1 MSEVALAMPLAGDG
15 LSAGLTEEQAWVER
29 ARAGDIDAFDL
40 IMGRYEQRLQRFL
53 IGLVGDIDIAQELC
67 QETFFSA
74 YRALPRV
81 RGDLKISAWLHT
93 IALNQA
99 RSHHRRRKI
108 RPQVPLGDYDRPES
122 GPELQEAVAL
132 SDLVQRVLAR
142 LPRQYS
148 EPLLMQVSS
157 GLSCREIG
165 EILGTSE
172 GAIKVRLLRAREAF
186 RKEYDKEG
194 GV

>member
-1 MSEVALAMPLAGDG
+1 MSEVALVMPLAGEG
-15 LSAGLTEEQAWVER
+15 EATGLTDEHAWVER
-29 ARAGDIDAFDL
+29 ARSGDIDAFDQ
-40 IMGRYEQRLQRFL
+40 IMFRYEHRLQRFL
-53 IGLVGDIDIAQELC
+53 IGLVGDPDIAQELC

-108 RPQVPLGDYDRPES
+108 RPQVPLGDYDRPQS
-122 GPELQEAVAL
+122 GPELQDAVAL
-132 SDLVQRVLAR
+132 SDLVQRVLDR
-142 LPRQYS
+142 LPRKYT
-148 EPLLMQVSS
+148 EPLLLQVSG
-157 GLSCREIG
+157 GLTCREIG

-186 RKEYDKEG
+186 RKAYDKEG
-194 GV
+194 GA

>member
-1 MSEVALAMPLAGDG
+1 MSEVALAMPLAGEGQRVGPTD
-15 LSAGLTEEQAWVER
+15 EQAWVER

-40 IMGRYEQRLQRFL
+40 IMSRYEQRLQRFL
-53 IGLVGDIDIAQELC
+53 VGLVGDLDIAQELC
-67 QETFFSA
+67 QESFFSA

-81 RGDLKISAWLHT
+81 RGELKVSAWLHT

-108 RPQVPLGDYDRPES
+108 RPQVPLGDFDRPQS
-122 GPELQEAVAL
+122 GPELQDAVAM

-148 EPLLMQVSS
+148 EPLLMQVVS

-186 RKEYDKEG
+186 RKAYDMEG
-194 GV
+194 GA

>member
-1 MSEVALAMPLAGDG
+1 MSEVALAMPLAGDR
-15 LSAGLTEEQAWVER
+15 LSAGLTEERAWVER

-40 IMGRYEQRLQRFL
+40 IMGRYEHRLQRFL
-53 IGLVGDIDIAQELC
+53 IGLVGDVDIAQELC

-122 GPELQEAVAL
+122 GPELQETVAL

-186 RKEYDKEG
+186 RKAYDKEG

>member
-1 MSEVALAMPLAGDG
+1 MSEVALAMPLADE
-15 LSAGLTEEQAWVER
+15 AHAVAEEQGWVQR
-29 ARAGDIDAFDL
+29 TVAGDLEAFDL
-40 IMGRYEQRLQRFL
+40 IMYRYEQRLQRFL
-53 IGLVGDIDIAQELC
+53 IGLVGDPDIAQELC
-67 QETFFSA
+67 QETFLAA

-81 RGDLKISAWLHT
+81 RGELKISAWLHT

-99 RSHHRRRKI
+99 RSHHRRRKA
-108 RPQVPLGDYDRPES
+108 RPQVPLGDFDRPHG
-122 GPELQEAVAL
+122 GPELQDAVAL
-132 SDLVQRVLAR
+132 SDLVQRTLAR
-142 LPRQYS
+142 LPRQYA

-186 RKEYDKEG
+186 RKAYDREG
-194 GV
+194 GI